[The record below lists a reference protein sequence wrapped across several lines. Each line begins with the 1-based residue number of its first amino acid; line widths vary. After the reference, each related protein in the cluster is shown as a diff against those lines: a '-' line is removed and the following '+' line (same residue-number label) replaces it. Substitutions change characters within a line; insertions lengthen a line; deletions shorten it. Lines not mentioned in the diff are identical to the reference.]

1 MTLEK
6 TPPFLQVSDLEY
18 TIRPSHLLTRGVNT
32 VLWKISQLQITEPG
46 IVLLAGRNGC
56 GKTTLIRCL
65 MGLVKPTKGRISWFG
80 AGAVPSQ
87 RIGYL
92 PELPILPARL
102 KVREILS
109 ALSESSAWEASKE
122 QINPLAVSG
131 LDVSELLDRPA
142 QSLSKGQ
149 QQRLL
154 LSLAFLR
161 NPKGFVLD
169 EPFSGLD
176 PWART
181 DLAELLVNLASTG
194 RFLLI
199 SSHDAPRHLRNY
211 VRETWTI
218 HDQSLTV
225 TTGCALPE

>member
-1 MTLEK
+1 MTHEHTPAVLEI
-6 TPPFLQVSDLEY
+6 SDLEY
-18 TIRPSHLLTRGVNT
+18 CIRPAHLFTRDVQKT
-32 VLWKISQLQITEPG
+32 LWKIGALRIDRPG

-80 AGAVPSQ
+80 AGPVPAEKV
-87 RIGYL
+87 GYL
-92 PELPILPARL
+92 PELPVLPARI

-109 ALSESSAWEASKE
+109 ALLEQSEQELSDHHISA
-122 QINPLAVSG
+122 LAASG
-131 LDVSELLDRPA
+131 LDISELLDRPA

-161 NPKGFVLD
+161 NPMGFVLD

-181 DLAELLVNLASTG
+181 DLAELLVNLASSG

-199 SSHDAPRHLRNY
+199 SSHDAPRHLRNH
-211 VRETWTI
+211 VQQTWTI
-218 HDQSLTV
+218 HKQSLSV
-225 TTGCALPE
+225 TSGCALPE